1 MQRGPSPEHPEH
13 LFLRVGEGKEQV
25 TQFCCTTLFCCRG
38 RCPTRKPVL
47 AKEMRVYL
55 VESKLCPLSLFSVLP
70 VIEGSS
76 VQESKSKMTHQGR
89 RKTDIPACKGHRR
102 VGQEV
107 CYLCMQQEER
117 NLRAALLE
125 EKEKQER
132 AERAQQQAWLASM
145 AALSAQR
152 RACAVL
158 KMAVDKTETKEDL
171 EESRDYLKFCC
182 PIPAYLR
189 RREYDRELQERR
201 EVWGWEP
208 MRVPVKTSLR
218 R

>member
-1 MQRGPSPEHPEH
+1 MEKGTGSPPEKSLLH
-13 LFLRVGEGKEQV
+13 RRKLSPMPLPGLKTEDGKGEQALGV
-25 TQFCCTTLFCCRG
+25 
-38 RCPTRKPVL
+38 KPP
-47 AKEMRVYL
+47 E
-55 VESKLCPLSLFSVLP
+55 SVLP

>member
-1 MQRGPSPEHPEH
+1 MPLPGLKTEDGKGEQALGVKPPE
-13 LFLRVGEGKEQV
+13 
-25 TQFCCTTLFCCRG
+25 
-38 RCPTRKPVL
+38 
-47 AKEMRVYL
+47 
-55 VESKLCPLSLFSVLP
+55 SVLP

-171 EESRDYLKFCC
+171 EESRDYLVRSPQKRK
-182 PIPAYLR
+182 P
-189 RREYDRELQERR
+189 
-201 EVWGWEP
+201 
-208 MRVPVKTSLR
+208 RVPRQVTAASQLCHLGSAASPWSDPDTPAGTCGSDSPNASATSAASLLQPPMGLVLLGDRPLR
-218 R
+218 LPAA